1 LLIIRTLAADE
12 LADSYRLRGQIY
24 VEEKAYLGPEAIVD
38 GLESDQDDQRSV
50 HGGAFTTAGE
60 LIGTFRMILRKGV
73 PLPIEDHFDLST
85 RGTAAELSRL
95 AVHPAYRT
103 SLATIGLC
111 RWMYEIA
118 LEQCVTHVYAIL
130 EGPLLRNLQ
139 LLGFPFTAQGAP
151 QQLMGG
157 VVHPTVCVV
166 SEVVQ
171 ALGQTDSDREGPQL
185 SALFDA
191 PFTGVLASAD
201 IGIPVQ
207 RRASLVPLAST

>member
-1 LLIIRTLAADE
+1 MHA
-12 LADSYRLRGQIY
+12 
-24 VEEKAYLGPEAIVD
+24 GPPISKIQSMQAP
-38 GLESDQDDQRSV
+38 Q
-50 HGGAFTTAGE
+50 
-60 LIGTFRMILRKGV
+60 GV
-73 PLPIEDHFDLST
+73 N
-85 RGTAAELSRL
+85 LSRSATTRTWEQDVPPPATREDNALVSAWL

-139 LLGFPFTAQGAP
+139 LLGFPFTAQGTP

-207 RRASLVPLAST
+207 RRASPVPLAST